1 MKRFS
6 LLVAVLLLAA
16 MVAPVMG
23 QGATSQTWTSSIT
36 YYTPST
42 TGGTLQIA
50 YYGSNGTGYQTAS
63 LPLAAHKAGSLLIGS
78 VSTSPTLPDP
88 FAGSAVLSA
97 DVPIIATYVQFA
109 AGTAGSQYGRI
120 LYGSFKPEDA
130 ASTFYVPTVL
140 YDPPTKGSTSQIGIQ
155 NIENFEAT
163 INLKFYAVGA
173 TVPTVNKDVDI
184 KAQSAYIFRPADV
197 GLGQGFSGSLV
208 ITGVKKGDPATPA
221 KVVASAI
228 ETDNVGRSAYAFEGT
243 AQGAN
248 KIYMPSMMCQ
258 GGADKQMSYYAIQ
271 NAGTTTATVT
281 IKYYNTSGAQ
291 VGAMSATPIGP
302 GGKLSTNPCAAGVG
316 INVSGSAVIEST
328 GAPIIAIAKIKS
340 DTGMAT
346 AFVGQSAGALKV
358 AAPYV
363 RWAATSSV
371 DFRTYIAIMN
381 VGDQPATNIV
391 AKYYDGNGT
400 LVGQET
406 VASAANPLNQFIKRN
421 STASSANAL
430 NTTYGDFG
438 FHPAGGA
445 VEIESDQPI
454 VVVLRTQRDVSP
466 ALGTVSRFAEDYN
479 AVPID

>member
-6 LLVAVLLLAA
+6 LLVAVVLIAA

-42 TGGTLQIA
+42 TAGTLQIT
-50 YYGSNGTGYQTAS
+50 YYASDGTGYQAPS
-63 LPLAAHKAGSLLIGS
+63 LTLSAHKAGSLLIGN
-78 VSTSPTLPDP
+78 VTTVPNG
-88 FAGSAVLSA
+88 FAGSAVLSS
-97 DVPIIATYVQFA
+97 DVPIMATYVQFA
-109 AGTAGSQYGRI
+109 DGTAGPQYGRV

-140 YDPPTKGSTSQIGIQ
+140 YDPPTRGSTSLVGIQ
-155 NIENFEAT
+155 NIESFEAT

-184 KAQSAYIFRPADV
+184 KAQSAYIFRPVDV
-197 GLGQGFSGSLV
+197 GLATGFSGSLV

-221 KVVASAI
+221 KVLASSI
-228 ETDNVGRSAYAFEGT
+228 ETDNVGRGAYAFEGT

-281 IKYYNTSGAQ
+281 IKYYNTSGNQ
-291 VGAMSATPIGP
+291 VGTLPATAIGA
-302 GGKLSTNPCAAGVG
+302 GGKLSTNPCVAGVAA
-316 INVSGSAVIEST
+316 NVSGSAVIEST
-328 GAPIIAIAKIKS
+328 GAQIIAIAKIKS

-346 AFVGQSAGALKV
+346 AFVGQGAGALKV
-358 AAPYV
+358 GAPYV
-363 RWAATSSV
+363 RWAQTSSG
-371 DFRTYIAIMN
+371 DFRSYIAIMN

-391 AKYYDGNGT
+391 AKYYDGNGA
-400 LVGQET
+400 LAGQET
-406 VASAANPLNQFIKRN
+406 VAAAGTPLNQFIKRN
-421 STASSANAL
+421 STASSAGAL
-430 NTTYGDFG
+430 TTGYQDFG

-466 ALGTVSRFAEDYN
+466 ALGTVTRFAEDYN
-479 AVPID
+479 AVPIVP